1 MTEQPTGIETDTPPI
16 SKGRRVANIVGIS
29 LLAVSMV
36 GIGYF
41 MVTSNANSQSRSD
54 HLLDISNS
62 YSGVERVEPGNPR
75 IFDLKVTVDGKTL
88 RCYDLT
94 KEDIADRKPLRC
106 EDESVFIQAKP

>member
-1 MTEQPTGIETDTPPI
+1 MTEQPTGLETETRPI
-16 SKGRRVANIVGIS
+16 SKGRRVANIVGVS

-36 GIGYF
+36 GIGYS
-41 MVTSNANSQSRSD
+41 MVTSNANAQSRSD
-54 HLLDISNS
+54 HLLDIVNS

-94 KEDIADRKPLRC
+94 KEAIADRKPLRC
-106 EDESVFIQAKP
+106 EDETVFINAKP